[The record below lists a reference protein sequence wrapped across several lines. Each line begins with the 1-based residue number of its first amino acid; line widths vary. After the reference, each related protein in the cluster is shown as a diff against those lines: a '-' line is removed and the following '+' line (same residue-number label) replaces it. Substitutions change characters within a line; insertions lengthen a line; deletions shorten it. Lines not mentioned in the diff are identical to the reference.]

1 MPAQASGLLNKM
13 MINVSPSATYA
24 MIALAQKMKAQGQ
37 DVISLAAGEPD
48 FPTPA
53 HICDA
58 AIAAIRAGRTKYTP
72 VAGLASLRAAVT
84 DKFQRENNLSYGA
97 EQVLVSNGG
106 KQVIAAALAGTLD
119 PGDEVIIPTP
129 YWVSYPDMV
138 RLNGATPV
146 IVDTDKAAKLT
157 PELLQAAISGKTK
170 WLILNSPNNPSG
182 VVYSQSELGALAE
195 VLRPHQRIMVL
206 SDEIYEHLTYGVE
219 FATIAAVPDFQDR
232 VLVANGVSKSYAM
245 TGWRIGYGAGPVELI
260 KAMETWQGQVSS
272 GASSIS
278 QHAALQA
285 LNGPQDHI
293 REYGGA
299 FERRKELVVRALA
312 GCEGLEIIPPQG
324 AFYVFALI
332 DAVMGKQTPKGRK
345 IETDMDFALGLLEE
359 TGVSIVPGS
368 AFGMGPGLRI
378 SFAAAD
384 PVLTDACGRI
394 ASFWVSLRP

>member
-1 MPAQASGLLNKM
+1 MPAQNHSLLNKM
-13 MINVSPSATYA
+13 MRKVSPSATYA
-24 MIALAQKMKAQGQ
+24 MIALAQKMKAEGL
-37 DVISLAAGEPD
+37 DVILLAAGEPD

-58 AIAAIRAGRTKYTP
+58 AIAAIHAGKTKYTP
-72 VAGLASLRAAVT
+72 VAGLTSLRKAVC
-84 DKFQRENNLSYGA
+84 DKFQRENNLSYA
-97 EQVLVSNGG
+97 TEQVLVSNGG
-106 KQVIAAALAGTLD
+106 KQVIAAALAVTLD
-119 PGDEVIIPTP
+119 PDDEVIIPTP

-146 IVDTDKAAKLT
+146 IVDTGKTAKLT
-157 PELLQAAISGKTK
+157 PKMLQAAISGKTK
-170 WLILNSPNNPSG
+170 WLILNSPSNPSG
-182 VVYSQSELGALAE
+182 AVYSQSELGALAG

-206 SDEIYEHLTYGVE
+206 SDEIYEHLVYGVE
-219 FATIAAVPDFQDR
+219 FATIAAVPGFQDR

-245 TGWRIGYGAGPVELI
+245 TGWRIGYGVGPVELI

-299 FERRKELVVRALA
+299 FECRKDLVVSALA
-312 GCEGLEIIPPQG
+312 GCEGLKIIPPQG

-332 DAVMGKQTPKGRK
+332 DAAMGKQTPKGRV
-345 IETDMDFALGLLEE
+345 IETDMGFALGLLEE

-368 AFGMGPGLRI
+368 AFGMGPGFRI

-384 PVLTDACGRI
+384 PVLADACGRI
-394 ASFWVSLRP
+394 TSFWASLRP